1 MTETTETSETTETAN
16 DNAAAEPAIHSPG
29 QQLRQ
34 TREACGLSAQEAA
47 AKLHLH
53 QQIIIWLEA
62 DEFDQLP
69 SPIYVR
75 GYLRNYARLLGV
87 DPEKIISAY
96 DGSDSEYP
104 ELKPPLTAPSQASS
118 SDKLVKAMTYL
129 VTLVL
134 VLLLLAWWQS
144 RNVSDDSF
152 INLENLQMS
161 QGTDPVSVNEDPVSV
176 NENGSEETR
185 DSSLGY
191 PIEVIRHPES
201 TFYPQPTKPQAPAT
215 GDNTAAGPSSDLPDT
230 ATTPAPLLEELPE
243 PGSTPESESDS
254 AAVATDT
261 TQSASPAENT
271 AATQASPETATD
283 TAAAT
288 ADEQPGA
295 DSGLRLEL
303 TEESW
308 IEVYAADG
316 ERLYIG
322 LGKPGDTIGVDG
334 QAPLRVLLGYAPG
347 VEVSYD
353 GETVDTIESSNAG
366 VAEFTV
372 GQ

>member
-1 MTETTETSETTETAN
+1 MTETTETA
-16 DNAAAEPAIHSPG
+16 DNNAGSEPAIHSPG
-29 QQLRQ
+29 RQLRQ
-34 TREACGLSAQEAA
+34 AREARGLSEQEAA
-47 AKLHLH
+47 VKLHLH
-53 QQIIIWLEA
+53 QRIITWLEA

-75 GYLRNYARLLGV
+75 GYLRNYARLLGL
-87 DPEKIISAY
+87 DAEKIVSAY

-118 SDKLVKAMTYL
+118 SDKPVKAVTYL

-152 INLENLQMS
+152 INLENLQVTE
-161 QGTDPVSVNEDPVSV
+161 GTAPGSAAED
-176 NENGSEETR
+176 GSEETR

-191 PIEVIRHPES
+191 PIKVIRHPES
-201 TFYPQPTKPQAPAT
+201 PIYPRPAKPQSQARSDAAEAPANEPT
-215 GDNTAAGPSSDLPDT
+215 DGLPDT

-243 PGSTPESESDS
+243 PDSNSNSDS
-254 AAVATDT
+254 TGVATDT
-261 TQSASPAENT
+261 TE
-271 AATQASPETATD
+271 AATPSQEATTTPSTTEMAPESPTETATE
-283 TAAAT
+283 TPAT
-288 ADEQPGA
+288 TPDQTDANSD
-295 DSGLRLEL
+295 GLRLDL

-322 LGKPGDTIGVDG
+322 LGKPGDTIEVDG

-353 GETVDTIESSNAG
+353 GETINTVESTSAG

-372 GQ
+372 GR

>member
-1 MTETTETSETTETAN
+1 MTETTETTETAN
-16 DNAAAEPAIHSPG
+16 NNATAEPTIHSPG
-29 QQLRQ
+29 RQLRQ
-34 TREACGLSAQEAA
+34 AREARGLSEQEAA
-47 AKLHLH
+47 VKLHLH
-53 QQIIIWLEA
+53 QRIITWLEA

-75 GYLRNYARLLGV
+75 GYLRNYARLLGL
-87 DPEKIISAY
+87 DPEKIVSAY

-118 SDKLVKAMTYL
+118 SDKLVKAVTYL

-152 INLENLQMS
+152 INLENLQVTE
-161 QGTDPVSVNEDPVSV
+161 GTEPGSATDT
-176 NENGSEETR
+176 GSEETR

-191 PIEVIRHPES
+191 PIKVIRHPES
-201 TFYPQPTKPQAPAT
+201 PIYPRPTKPQSQ
-215 GDNTAAGPSSDLPDT
+215 AASGSAEESVNGPPGELPDT

-243 PGSTPESESDS
+243 PDSNSNSDS
-254 AAVATDT
+254 TGVATDT
-261 TQSASPAENT
+261 SQAATASAGT
-271 AATQASPETATD
+271 AATQSATETATD
-283 TAAAT
+283 PAAT
-288 ADEQPGA
+288 ASDPSA
-295 DSGLRLEL
+295 ANSDGLRLDL
-303 TEESW
+303 TAESW

-316 ERLYIG
+316 ERLYMG
-322 LGKPGDTIGVDG
+322 LGKPGDTITVDG
-334 QAPLRVLLGYAPG
+334 QAPFRVLLGYAPG

-353 GETVDTIESSNAG
+353 GEAVDTVESSSAG